1 MAVVTVKTALILGGG
16 PTALATA
23 YRLAEHGVSVKVI
36 ERLPWTGGLCK
47 TFDHGDLLLD
57 IGPHR
62 FTPHTEEVLKFVQ
75 DLCGDELM
83 NVPEHIKFFLFNQ
96 LVTYPF
102 KILELLRIAP
112 PWLAFFWGGSWVF
125 DSVLARVKALFGRD
139 IQTYEQWAY
148 ARFGRGVTNSVLR
161 PIAEKTWGVSLS
173 ELSWR
178 LARQRIAFNSLG
190 EVLLQILTGR
200 RGNVFETS
208 LYPQGTFLYPR
219 YGYGTIT
226 NRMTERI
233 REWGGEIILS
243 GEVTRIVVNN
253 GSAQEV
259 AYTQDGEEKTASA
272 DYVISTIPINLFGSM
287 LSDSM
292 NEEKLQEVRSAA
304 SSLRFRKLILLYLV
318 LDRDEVYDAG
328 VAFFPGKKFKF
339 GRTWQQHRFSGAM
352 IPAGKCV
359 LGVEI
364 TCWEEDE
371 IWQANL
377 DDAVKM
383 ILPQLEEVNLIQQSE
398 VSDYFW
404 VRIGYAYPVWDVNY
418 RDNLETVQ
426 SYLMT
431 VDNLVSNGRPGY
443 FSYNNLHHSLEMG
456 FLAAK
461 HILDGGDKEAWRE
474 ITRGFDE
481 YRLIE

>member
-1 MAVVTVKTALILGGG
+1 VTVRTALILGGG

-23 YRLAEHGVSVKVI
+23 YRLAEHGVSVQVI
-36 ERLPWTGGLCK
+36 ERLPWAGGLCR
-47 TFDHGDLLLD
+47 TFEHGDALLD

-62 FTPHTEEVLKFVQ
+62 FTPHTEEVLQFVQ
-75 DLCGDELM
+75 ELCGEELM
-83 NVPEHIKFFLFNQ
+83 NVPEHIKFFLFNR

-102 KILELLRIAP
+102 KMLELLRTAP

-125 DSVLARVKALFGRD
+125 DSILARIRALLGKD
-139 IQTYEQWAY
+139 TQTYEQWAY

-161 PIAEKTWGVSLS
+161 PIAEKTWGVSLD

-200 RGNVFETS
+200 RRNVFETS

-219 YGYGTIT
+219 RGYGTIT
-226 NRMTERI
+226 DGMTERI
-233 REWGGEIILS
+233 RDWGGQIILS
-243 GEVTRIVVNN
+243 GDVTRIVINN
-253 GSAQEV
+253 GCVEEV
-259 AYTQDGEEKTASA
+259 VYVQDGQEKTVSA
-272 DYVISTIPINLFGSM
+272 DYVVSTIPINLLSSM
-287 LSDSM
+287 LIDSK
-292 NEEKLQEVRSAA
+292 NQEKLQEIRPAA
-304 SSLRFRKLILLYLV
+304 DSLRFRKLILIYFV

-328 VAFFPGKKFKF
+328 VAFFPGKKYKF
-339 GRTWQQHRFSGAM
+339 GRTWQQHRFSDEM
-352 IPAGKCV
+352 TPTGKCV

-371 IWQANL
+371 IWEADL
-377 DDAVKM
+377 DGAVAM
-383 ILPQLEEVNLIQQSE
+383 ILPQLEEVNLVQQSE
-398 VSDYFW
+398 VLDYFW

-426 SYLMT
+426 NYLMT

-456 FLAAK
+456 FLAAN
-461 HILDGGDKEAWRE
+461 HILDGGDKEDWRE
-474 ITRGFDE
+474 ITRAFDE

>member
-1 MAVVTVKTALILGGG
+1 MTVRTALILGGG

-23 YRLAEHGVSVKVI
+23 YRLAEHGVSVQVI

-47 TFDHGDLLLD
+47 TFEHEDLLLD

-62 FTPHTEEVLKFVQ
+62 FTPHTEEVLEFVQ

-83 NVPEHIKFFLFNQ
+83 NVPEHIKFFLFNR

-102 KILELLRIAP
+102 KILELIRVAP
-112 PWLAFFWGGSWVF
+112 PWLAFLWGGSWVL
-125 DSVLARVKALFGRD
+125 DSVLARVKALLGRNT
-139 IQTYEQWAY
+139 QTYEQWAY

-161 PIAEKTWGVSLS
+161 PIAEKTWGVKLGD
-173 ELSWR
+173 LSWR

-190 EVLLQILTGR
+190 EVLWQILTGR

-208 LYPQGTFLYPR
+208 LYPQGTFLYPKH
-219 YGYGTIT
+219 GYGSIT
-226 NRMTERI
+226 DGMTERI
-233 REWGGEIILS
+233 REFGGTITLS
-243 GEVTRIVVNN
+243 GEVTRIVINN
-253 GSAQEV
+253 GCVQEV
-259 AYTQDGEEKTASA
+259 VYTQDGQEKTASA
-272 DYVISTIPINLFGSM
+272 DYVVSTIPINLFGSM
-287 LSDSM
+287 LIDSV
-292 NEEKLQEVRSAA
+292 NQEKLQKVRSAA
-304 SSLRFRKLILLYLV
+304 SSLRFRKLILIYFV
-318 LDRDEVYDAG
+318 LNRDEVYDAG

-339 GRTWQQHRFSGAM
+339 GRTWQQHRFSNAM
-352 IPAGKCV
+352 TPAGKCV

-377 DDAVKM
+377 DDAVAL
-383 ILPQLEEVNLIQQSE
+383 ILPQLEEVNLVQQSE
-398 VSDYFW
+398 ILDYFW
-404 VRIGYAYPVWDVNY
+404 VKIGYAYPVWDVNY

-426 SYLMT
+426 NYLMS
-431 VDNLVSNGRPGY
+431 VDNLISNGRPGY

-474 ITRGFDE
+474 VTRGFDE